1 MQVLLSRF
9 EAGGFKFEGTPLEH
23 QVLPE
28 ELLRDWTAN
37 LTTILSYLK
46 VRNTKLPL
54 GQVPVTQHGV
64 PCSGDTAEMAEHHC
78 IWWLAHLELH
88 PTQQCMRCSTALG
101 GWVNDEGFSLTPLHV
116 LQHTMPDSVSLM
128 HPTQGGVSVEAGSMV
143 TILMPVLQDSVPE
156 NTLLI
161 YHTLHIPQQVDKP
174 DKWESDR
181 YLYPHVAQ
189 LNAAGRHVARQ
200 LSFHILDMEAMA
212 LQLPKEAMMA
222 DITHPGAGFL
232 MQVPL

>member
-1 MQVLLSRF
+1 M
-9 EAGGFKFEGTPLEH
+9 
-23 QVLPE
+23 
-28 ELLRDWTAN
+28 
-37 LTTILSYLK
+37 
-46 VRNTKLPL
+46 
-54 GQVPVTQHGV
+54 
-64 PCSGDTAEMAEHHC
+64 
-78 IWWLAHLELH
+78 
-88 PTQQCMRCSTALG
+88 
-101 GWVNDEGFSLTPLHV
+101 
-116 LQHTMPDSVSLM
+116 
-128 HPTQGGVSVEAGSMV
+128 QGGVSVEAGSMV
-143 TILMPVLQDSVPE
+143 TILMPVLQDSMVTILMPVLQDSVPE
-156 NTLLI
+156 STLLI

-232 MQVPL
+232 MQVPG